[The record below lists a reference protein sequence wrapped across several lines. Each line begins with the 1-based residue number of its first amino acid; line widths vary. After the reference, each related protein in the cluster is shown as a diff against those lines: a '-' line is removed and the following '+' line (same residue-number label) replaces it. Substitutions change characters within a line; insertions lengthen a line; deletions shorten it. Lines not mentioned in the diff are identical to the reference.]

1 MNKEQFLGILRHSLT
16 FLGGILVLRGNLD
29 NDGLE
34 QIIGSTVTLVGLVWS
49 YWIKK

>member
-16 FLGGILVLRGNLD
+16 FLGGILVLRGHID
-29 NDGLE
+29 SEGVE
-34 QIIGSTVTLVGLVWS
+34 QVIGATATLVGLVWS

>member
-1 MNKEQFLGILRHSLT
+1 MNKEQFLGIFRHSLT

-29 NDGLE
+29 NEGLE
-34 QIIGSTVTLVGLVWS
+34 QIIGASVTLVGIVWS